1 MPNDSGEAM
10 DAMYDKASDIA
21 EKYLALAL
29 EEAGAMGYLTAV
41 MMVEAAVNAA
51 VETTSHEDV
60 VRLLKDLMA
69 QIEADIED

>member
-1 MPNDSGEAM
+1 M

-29 EEAGAMGYLTAV
+29 EEAGSLAYLVSV
-41 MMVEAAVNAA
+41 MMVEAGVNAA

-60 VRLLKDLMA
+60 VRLLKDLVA
-69 QIEADIED
+69 QIEADIEE

>member
-1 MPNDSGEAM
+1 M